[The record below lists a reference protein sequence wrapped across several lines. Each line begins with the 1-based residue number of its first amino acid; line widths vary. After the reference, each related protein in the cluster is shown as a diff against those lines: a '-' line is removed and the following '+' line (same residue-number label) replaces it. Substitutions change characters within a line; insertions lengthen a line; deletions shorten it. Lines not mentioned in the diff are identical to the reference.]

1 MNLEKHEA
9 MELLGIICQKQT
21 ENLKNDVFFNDEM
34 GKEYRQEYVCLE
46 RIKVKLRKYIKEEFG
61 CNC

>member
-21 ENLKNDVFFNDEM
+21 ENLKNDVFSMMKWEKNI
-34 GKEYRQEYVCLE
+34 GKNMCA
-46 RIKVKLRKYIKEEFG
+46 
-61 CNC
+61 